1 MEPRREPTTRSAA
14 RSMKKTNK
22 KEKTGAALSLRHIS
36 ELIAYGEITVGEK
49 FPMGC
54 IAIAHD
60 GHNSL
65 AMLKRRNDESL
76 LQLLTRLD
84 HAIAKTNDEGV
95 FTDEINAHPNSTR
108 R

>member
-1 MEPRREPTTRSAA
+1 MEHRREHTNRSAA
-14 RSMKKTNK
+14 RSMKKANK
-22 KEKTGAALSLRHIS
+22 KEKTSAALSLRHIS
-36 ELIAYGEITVGEK
+36 ELIAYGQITVGEK

-65 AMLKRRNDESL
+65 AMLKRRNGESL
-76 LQLLTRLD
+76 IQLLTRLD
-84 HAIAKTNDEGV
+84 HAIAKANDEGV
-95 FTDEINAHPNSTR
+95 FIDEINLPPTR

>member
-1 MEPRREPTTRSAA
+1 M
-14 RSMKKTNK
+14 
-22 KEKTGAALSLRHIS
+22 SLRHIS

-49 FPMGC
+49 VPIGC

-65 AMLKRRNDESL
+65 AMLKRRKGETL
-76 LQLLTRLD
+76 IQLLTRLD
-84 HAIAKTNDEGV
+84 HAIAKANKEDV
-95 FTDEINAHPNSTR
+95 FTDEINSPADSTR